1 MKLDEYRDDRSPRL
15 QHFGLAT
22 SNLDAML
29 EWYRNVLGMTL
40 NHTQSLGGPR
50 YSPWMSA
57 AFVSNDEV
65 NHRIAIFEMQALV
78 VDPQKPRH
86 ARLQH
91 VGSNRNPRR
100 TARHIRPAERS
111 GNSSGDVR
119 GSGRADGIYYSDP
132 DQNSVELNVNN
143 YGNEWTATE
152 HIRTAQPNLAM
163 SIRRRWW
170 PPARRAP
177 RTGICTSAPSP
188 ASSHRKNPTT
198 AAPFS
203 EAF

>member
-1 MKLDEYRDDRSPRL
+1 MNTEMIVHPKL
-15 QHFGLAT
+15 QHFGLTT

-40 NHTQSLGGPR
+40 NHRTQALGGPR

-65 NHRIAIFEMQALV
+65 NHRIAIFEMSDLV
-78 VDPQKPRH
+78 VDPDKPRH

-91 VGSNRNPRR
+91 VAFEYETLDELLG
-100 TARHIRPAERS
+100 TYARLKGLRILP
-111 GNSSGDVR
+111 VMC
-119 GSGRADGIYYSDP
+119 ADQGVQMVIYYSDP

-163 SIRRRWW
+163 FD
-170 PPARRAP
+170 PDKMVAARKEGASPWDLHQRTIAGEFAPERPYDGRALL
-177 RTGICTSAPSP
+177 
-188 ASSHRKNPTT
+188 
-198 AAPFS
+198 
-203 EAF
+203 